1 MTYLDQEST
10 EGYASV
16 EFVYEEPISW
26 TWPKEYRMHRY
37 TFFSSGYCAM
47 TEDGNYEKSA
57 LVPALEFS
65 DELIERIEK
74 KDP

>member
-1 MTYLDQEST
+1 
-10 EGYASV
+10 
-16 EFVYEEPISW
+16 
-26 TWPKEYRMHRY
+26 
-37 TFFSSGYCAM
+37 M